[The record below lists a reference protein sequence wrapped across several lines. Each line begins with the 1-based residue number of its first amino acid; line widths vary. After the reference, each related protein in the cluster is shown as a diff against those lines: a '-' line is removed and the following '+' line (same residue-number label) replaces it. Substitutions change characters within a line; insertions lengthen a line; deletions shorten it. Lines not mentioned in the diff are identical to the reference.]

1 MSIDLSTSGDD
12 GEEQEKEIESEN
24 LRQKEEE
31 WNKEKEVLSKK
42 QFDLNTQLNLMKHD
56 YHKLILERQ
65 KEKLNNKKREEEE
78 RNKDTSEENV
88 EKVLQPILEQITDD
102 TEGLLLQDLK

>member
-1 MSIDLSTSGDD
+1 
-12 GEEQEKEIESEN
+12 
-24 LRQKEEE
+24 
-31 WNKEKEVLSKK
+31 
-42 QFDLNTQLNLMKHD
+42 MKHD

-78 RNKDTSEENV
+78 RNKDNSEENV

-102 TEGLLLQDLK
+102 TEGLLLQDLKQRWFKISLCTQEEIDEQ